1 MFTLVHSVTMT
12 KLNKTSISVIGSI
25 LVVLLFTLLFPT
37 KHIVLSADGYDS
49 LYLKPETFELHW
61 VHSIEKEEWFE
72 VFEVD
77 GSGLILSTSHFKT
90 FGAGVPSNSDKTT
103 YIEDGY
109 VVYMIDDR
117 YEDIYLNVS
126 ENVDTHIIQNNQEYI
141 LYEWFDSYVSVN
153 ISIEYVPLIFRL

>member
-1 MFTLVHSVTMT
+1 MSTLVHSVTMM
-12 KLNKTSISVIGSI
+12 KLNKTSISIIGSI
-25 LVVLLFTLLFPT
+25 FIVLLFVLFFPT

-49 LYLKPETFELHW
+49 LYLEPDTFELHW

-90 FGAGVPSNSDKTT
+90 FGAGVPSDSDKPT

-109 VVYMIDDR
+109 VVYTIDDR